1 MVWSRWVEDT
11 IYSLYRRYDLKGCK
25 EQQDR
30 LKSLCVNELNSHE
43 GIKEAIKDSG
53 QMEYF
58 IIQMALENLIVCEDE
73 KMAEVKE
80 MFEFERK
87 QKEEMENCTKM
98 LRSIVRSEDSHI
110 LGTRFAAT
118 FFKEAAS
125 DDETYDK
132 IGFHAMQ
139 DIYNNNIGSLFISLC
154 GWSLKSLMI
163 KANLMKD
170 VKLEY
175 HDEVI
180 EAVYVTKAE
189 ENDDIVHKHT
199 CKINMKT
206 FEVFDI
212 ECDAYEDGAN
222 EKDCLKDEWIEINGD
237 IYPLYPQ
244 DESECLPYHVF
255 WYGDDE

>member
-11 IYSLYRRYDLKGCK
+11 IYSLYRQYDLKGCK

-30 LKSLCVNELNSHE
+30 LKSLCVNELNSHK

-58 IIQMALENLIVCEDE
+58 IIQMALENLNVCED
-73 KMAEVKE
+73 VKE

-98 LRSIVRSEDSHI
+98 LRSIVSSEDSHI
-110 LGTRFAAT
+110 LGARFAAT
-118 FFKEAAS
+118 FFKEVAS

-222 EKDCLKDEWIEINGD
+222 EEDCLKDEC
-237 IYPLYPQ
+237 
-244 DESECLPYHVF
+244 ECLPYHVF